1 VLGIAHV
8 VVSLEMGGAERMVV
22 DLARAQTSRGHR
34 VMVYA
39 LNKATNPTLRGL
51 LTEAGVPVEELAR
64 GSGIDVRVLA
74 RLALAFR
81 SQRPHVVHTHNEPPL
96 IYATSAARLVGAP
109 AVHTSHGPH
118 KLSRGADLLVRG
130 AARLTQRYVA
140 VTGALVEKL
149 SGSGEVP
156 PAKLRVIE
164 NGVNTDSFRPTAA
177 ERTTVRAELG
187 IPPSAFVIGTVGRL
201 APEKNYGFLI
211 RAAEPLLA
219 KGAHL
224 LFVGDGVE
232 RTRLE
237 QQAAESPNR
246 AAIHFA
252 GSQPDVRR
260 FHAAMDVFSLT
271 STMEGLPIALLEAMA
286 SGLPVVASAIGGIP
300 LVVEDGVTG
309 LLIPSGEPEAFS
321 TALGRVDRE
330 RPQAAAFGA
339 AGRDRVVA
347 RYGLARMVD
356 QYLDLYQEVRRRP
369 AA

>member
-1 VLGIAHV
+1 
-8 VVSLEMGGAERMVV
+8 M
-22 DLARAQTSRGHR
+22 
-34 VMVYA
+34 
-39 LNKATNPTLRGL
+39 
-51 LTEAGVPVEELAR
+51 
-64 GSGIDVRVLA
+64 
-74 RLALAFR
+74 
-81 SQRPHVVHTHNEPPL
+81 
-96 IYATSAARLVGAP
+96 
-109 AVHTSHGPH
+109 
-118 KLSRGADLLVRG
+118 
-130 AARLTQRYVA
+130 
-140 VTGALVEKL
+140 
-149 SGSGEVP
+149 
-156 PAKLRVIE
+156 
-164 NGVNTDSFRPTAA
+164 
-177 ERTTVRAELG
+177 RAELG

-219 KGAHL
+219 TGAHL

-237 QQAAESPNR
+237 QQAAQSPNR

-252 GSQPDVRR
+252 GSQREVRR
-260 FHAAMDVFSLT
+260 FHAAMDVFSLS

-309 LLIPSGEPEAFS
+309 LLIPSGALDAFS

-330 RPQAAAFGA
+330 RSQAMAFGA